1 MKGLE
6 KTIGATILTVVFVCI
21 CRAVA
26 EFLGFD
32 YVRSMIVF
40 LAFQIFKHEWDHPKG
55 GGEQ

>member
-1 MKGLE
+1 MKGFE
-6 KTIGATILTVVFVCI
+6 KTIGAAIITVVFVFM

-40 LAFQIFKHEWDHPKG
+40 LAFQFFKHEWNHPKG